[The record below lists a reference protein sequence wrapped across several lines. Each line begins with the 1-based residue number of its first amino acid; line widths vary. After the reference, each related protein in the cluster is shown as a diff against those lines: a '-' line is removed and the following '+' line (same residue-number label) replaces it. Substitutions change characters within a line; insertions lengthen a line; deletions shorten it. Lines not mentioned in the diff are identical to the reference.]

1 MRILI
6 ITEDYAGRLFG
17 GIPRVLTETCRRLV
31 ARGDEVVVLT
41 PRLPADLPAREVV
54 EGVQVARY
62 DCDDSSN
69 MRRLVSS
76 FRASKALAVQ
86 LAREGRFD
94 VVNPH
99 FYLSALGV
107 VHSDAC
113 RDTRI
118 VSTFHGPAGPEL
130 LAESAGQN
138 RIKALFQ
145 ARMVD
150 SMQRHILK
158 RSHAVVAYSKY
169 SCDLIR
175 NMVPA
180 RQHESITVIAGAV
193 DTDHF
198 APMQSMAEARS
209 RTGLPQE
216 AAVLLSVRRLIRR
229 NGLDRLVAA
238 MPEIFRQIPNALLV
252 IVGKGEVREELEAQS
267 ESLGMGRHI
276 LFTGFVP
283 DDDLPTYYCAADLSI
298 MPTRALEGFGLP
310 ILESMACGTPVL
322 GSAVGAIPEIIG
334 GFDPDL
340 LMPDIEPSTIAAGV
354 VRTLESC
361 GGDPDVRRK
370 CREYACEHYSWDTH
384 VDRLR
389 ELYQSC

>member
-6 ITEDYAGRLFG
+6 TTEDYVGSQFG

-31 ARGDEVVVLT
+31 AHGDEVVVLT

-62 DCDDSSN
+62 DCDNSSN

-76 FRASKALAVQ
+76 FRASKALVVQ
-86 LAREGRFD
+86 LADEGRFD

-113 RDTRI
+113 RATRI

-130 LAESAGQN
+130 LAENSGQN
-138 RIKALFQ
+138 RITALVQ
-145 ARMVD
+145 ARLVD

-169 SCDLIR
+169 SRGLIR

-180 RQHESITVIAGAV
+180 RQHGSISVIAGAV

-198 APMQSMAEARS
+198 APRHSTAEARS
-209 RTGLPQE
+209 RTDLPQD
-216 AAVLLSVRRLIRR
+216 ASVLLTVRRLIRR

-238 MPEIFRQIPNALLV
+238 MPEIVRQIPEALLV
-252 IVGKGEVREELEAQS
+252 IVGKGEIRAELEAQAA
-267 ESLGMGRHI
+267 SLGMEEHI
-276 LFTGFVP
+276 RFAGFVP

-322 GSAVGAIPEIIG
+322 GSAVGAIPEIVG
-334 GFDPDL
+334 GFEPGL
-340 LMPDIEPSTIAAGV
+340 LIADIEPSTIADGV
-354 VRTLESC
+354 IRTIEAHR
-361 GGDPDVRRK
+361 GDQDFRRK
-370 CREYACEHYSWDTH
+370 CREHVLQNYSWDTH

-389 ELYQSC
+389 ELYQSG